1 MHRTFYVLIAGVL
14 ATPPTS
20 SDSTT
25 NLGGVKALLFER
37 RETRYAAAILTSKLS
52 PAAGALVAPLRMA
65 DVDEPELPGPGWKR
79 ITPLLSGICGSDLS
93 TLSGHTSRYFES
105 LVSFP
110 FVMGHEVVGL
120 TENGNRVVIEAVL
133 GHAARG
139 EALPFEGAHPAD
151 GCDHGHLIGGH
162 LEAGLQIGSC
172 ESTSGVWSTS
182 MIAHESQ
189 LHVVPETMSDE
200 AAVMIEPTASGVHA
214 ALRAHVQDGQ
224 TVVVLGAGTIGLT
237 IIAALRAHTG
247 AGTIVATAKYPE
259 QRKLASDLGATTVAE
274 PGEIRRAVRR
284 ITGSRM
290 VGTVLSGGA
299 DVVIDAVGSSASLED
314 AFAITRPRGRVVVC
328 GMPGVVEIDLAPL
341 WHRETEMVGAYTY
354 GTEELTNGTRAHT
367 FTLATELVESA
378 QLDRLV
384 TATYPLAQ
392 YKQALRHASE
402 SGRRGAVKIAFDFRD

>member
-1 MHRTFYVLIAGVL
+1 
-14 ATPPTS
+14 
-20 SDSTT
+20 
-25 NLGGVKALLFER
+25 
-37 RETRYAAAILTSKLS
+37 
-52 PAAGALVAPLRMA
+52 MA
-65 DVDEPELPGPGWKR
+65 DINEPELPGPSWKR

-93 TLSGHTSRYFES
+93 TLSGHTSRYFEP

-120 TENGNRVVIEAVL
+120 TENGNRVVIDAVL

-139 EALPFEGAHPAD
+139 EDLPFEGAAPAD

-172 ESTSGVWSTS
+172 ESTSGGWSTS

-200 AAVMIEPTASGVHA
+200 SAVMIEPTAGGVHA
-214 ALRAHVQDGQ
+214 ALRANVEEGQ

-237 IIAALRAHTG
+237 IIAALRAHTA
-247 AGTIVATAKYPE
+247 AGVVVSTAKYPE
-259 QRKLASDLGATTVAE
+259 QRKLASELGATIVVE
-274 PGEIRRAVRR
+274 PGEVRRAVRR

-290 VGTVLSGGA
+290 VGSVLSGGA
-299 DVVIDAVGSSASLED
+299 DIVIDAVGSSASLED
-314 AFAITRPRGRVVVC
+314 ALAVTRPRGRIVVC

-341 WHRETEMVGAYTY
+341 WHRETEMVGAYAY
-354 GTEELTNGTRAHT
+354 GTEELANGTRAHT
-367 FTLATELVESA
+367 FALATELVESA
-378 QLDRLV
+378 GLDRLV
-384 TATYPLAQ
+384 TATYRLSQ

-402 SGRRGAVKIAFDFRD
+402 SGRRGAVKIAFDLR

>member
-1 MHRTFYVLIAGVL
+1 LG
-14 ATPPTS
+14 
-20 SDSTT
+20 SDTT

-37 RETRYAAAILTSKLS
+37 RESRYAAAILTSKLS
-52 PAAGALVAPLRMA
+52 PGAGALVAPLRMA
-65 DVDEPELPGPGWKR
+65 DIDEPEIPGPGWKR

-93 TLSGHTSRYFES
+93 TLTGHTSRYFEP

-110 FVMGHEVVGL
+110 FVMGHEVVGM
-120 TENGNRVVIEAVL
+120 TENGNRVVIDAVL

-139 EALPFEGAHPAD
+139 ADLPFDGAAPAD

-172 ESTSGVWSTS
+172 ESTSGGWSTS

-200 AAVMIEPTASGVHA
+200 SAVMIEPTAGGVHA
-214 ALRAHVQDGQ
+214 ALRANVKEGQ

-237 IIAALRAHTG
+237 IIAALRAHSAAG
-247 AGTIVATAKYPE
+247 AIIATAKYPE
-259 QRKLASDLGATTVAE
+259 QRKLASELGATAVAE

-290 VGTVLSGGA
+290 VGNVLSGGA
-299 DVVIDAVGSSASLED
+299 DVVID
-314 AFAITRPRGRVVVC
+314 ITRPRGRIVVC

-354 GTEELTNGTRAHT
+354 GTEELADGTRAHT
-367 FTLATELVESA
+367 FALATELVESA
-378 QLDRLV
+378 GLDRLV
-384 TATYPLAQ
+384 TATYPLSQ

-402 SGRRGAVKIAFDFRD
+402 SGRRGAVKIAFDFRE